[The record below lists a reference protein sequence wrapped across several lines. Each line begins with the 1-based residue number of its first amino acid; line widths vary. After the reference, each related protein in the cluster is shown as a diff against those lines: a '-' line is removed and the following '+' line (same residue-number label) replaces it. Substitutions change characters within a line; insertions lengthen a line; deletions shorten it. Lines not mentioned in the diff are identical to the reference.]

1 MKIDWIATIG
11 HAVAIA
17 VVIVLLIAT
26 FARGVLAPSA
36 VLGVAGVSAAV
47 ALWLFVRVSF
57 AGFSRAARGDAD
69 TADGSEVL
77 RAITRLNDDQW
88 GCSAFLRIVL
98 FAQVLV
104 VVFVFGPD
112 TAEFLAA
119 FSAFAISIL
128 LGMRQLKDVN
138 SSR

>member
-1 MKIDWIATIG
+1 
-11 HAVAIA
+11 
-17 VVIVLLIAT
+17 LY
-26 FARGVLAPSA
+26 
-36 VLGVAGVSAAV
+36 
-47 ALWLFVRVSF
+47 
-57 AGFSRAARGDAD
+57 
-69 TADGSEVL
+69 
-77 RAITRLNDDQW
+77 DDQW
-88 GCSAFLRIVL
+88 GGSAFLRIVL